1 MPTLRLL
8 RSAARRWR
16 RRVGL
21 ALLSCGVAGGLWAQ
35 TAPSLTTPP
44 PALVAVDP
52 GATVTFTVVA
62 AGTAPLSYQWLKNG
76 QPLAGETRA
85 TLVIPNAQYGPHLGT
100 YAVVVANAAGTV
112 TSAGSDLRF
121 NAAPYLITPPAD
133 QSASPG
139 SPATFTCF
147 ALGWPLP
154 TYQWRKDGV
163 PIPGATDSWL
173 SFAALTAADAGDYT
187 VAVTNPFGS
196 LVSDP
201 ATLAVSTGAII
212 QFHPAPQTVLAGQT
226 AVFTVSA
233 RPGLPATFQWQQ
245 RASRSDPWAD
255 LSDAGLVSGATTD
268 TLRLSA
274 VIPAMD
280 QSLYR
285 CVVTNANGTEASNGV
300 ALSTQLLAY
309 SGAYFGSLDAG
320 GGRWAL
326 YLRGA
331 AATFLADLP
340 DRHSVIVLPLTVE
353 PTGGFSAAG
362 TERLAGDG
370 DAAGSGAPFTLT
382 GQISGLAGDP
392 SRRLVTGTLAGLGR
406 TLSGEFR
413 AGGGA
418 LTPAAGDFYTAL
430 ALKGDRGR
438 VYAVVGYGGDTLAV
452 VITPAVAEGARG
464 TLALASATT
473 AGLTAATPSGATL
486 GLTVQIPEHALAATY
501 AAGGATRSL
510 SFLGLGG
517 AVDTTAKLVNASVR
531 AHAGRGDQT
540 LIVGC
545 VVAGPTGK
553 PVLLRAIGPSLAPLG
568 VAGVLANPRVQIF
581 NAAGGLVGENDDWGG
596 GAPLRTLG
604 QSLGAFALD
613 ASSLDAAVAATWPAG
628 AYTAQAS
635 PSPGG
640 GGTAEGVCLVEAY
653 DAEAG
658 RATRLVNVSARA
670 LAGAGSDT
678 LIAGFVITGNAPVTL
693 LLRGLG
699 PALGAY
705 GVAGVLPDPR
715 LQLFDAAGTLLAEN
729 DDWGGPAALAQA
741 FAQAGAGTLPAGSR
755 DAALLVTLAPGAY
768 TAQVSSRD
776 GTTGVALVE
785 VYEAR

>member
-8 RSAARRWR
+8 RSSARRWR

-173 SFAALTAADAGDYT
+173 SFAALTAVDAGDYT

-245 RASRSDPWAD
+245 RASRSVPWTD

-326 YLRGA
+326 YLHGT

-340 DRHSVIVLPLTVE
+340 DRQSVIVLPLTVE

-362 TERLAGDG
+362 AERLAGDG

-418 LTPAAGDFYTAL
+418 LT
-430 ALKGDRGR
+430 RR
-438 VYAVVGYGGDTLAV
+438 
-452 VITPAVAEGARG
+452 RG
-464 TLALASATT
+464 TS
-473 AGLTAATPSGATL
+473 TP
-486 GLTVQIPEHALAATY
+486 PW
-501 AAGGATRSL
+501 R
-510 SFLGLGG
+510 
-517 AVDTTAKLVNASVR
+517 
-531 AHAGRGDQT
+531 
-540 LIVGC
+540 
-545 VVAGPTGK
+545 
-553 PVLLRAIGPSLAPLG
+553 
-568 VAGVLANPRVQIF
+568 
-581 NAAGGLVGENDDWGG
+581 
-596 GAPLRTLG
+596 
-604 QSLGAFALD
+604 
-613 ASSLDAAVAATWPAG
+613 
-628 AYTAQAS
+628 
-635 PSPGG
+635 
-640 GGTAEGVCLVEAY
+640 
-653 DAEAG
+653 
-658 RATRLVNVSARA
+658 
-670 LAGAGSDT
+670 
-678 LIAGFVITGNAPVTL
+678 
-693 LLRGLG
+693 
-699 PALGAY
+699 
-705 GVAGVLPDPR
+705 
-715 LQLFDAAGTLLAEN
+715 
-729 DDWGGPAALAQA
+729 
-741 FAQAGAGTLPAGSR
+741 
-755 DAALLVTLAPGAY
+755 
-768 TAQVSSRD
+768 
-776 GTTGVALVE
+776 
-785 VYEAR
+785 